1 MTDQHPLTD
10 EICLQIAEDNLAWHP
25 DWPVLDPMEKTCMR
39 ASYDM
44 GREKGRDDQLEE
56 AQAFLED
63 FLEKFSWRYSWQ
75 ATYEVRAFV
84 NNFKSDMRPQQQE
97 NN

>member
-1 MTDQHPLTD
+1 MTRHPLTD
-10 EICLQIAEDNLAWHP
+10 EICKQIAEDKAAWHP

-44 GREKGRDDQLEE
+44 GRDDQLEE
-56 AQAFLED
+56 AQAFFED

-75 ATYEVRAFV
+75 ATYEVKAFV
-84 NNFKSDMRPQQQE
+84 NNFTSCMRTQQ
-97 NN
+97 

>member
-10 EICLQIAEDNLAWHP
+10 EICKQIVEDNVYWHP
-25 DWPVLDPMEKTCMR
+25 DSPLLDLTEKTCMR

-44 GREKGRDDQLEE
+44 GRDDQLEE
-56 AQAFLED
+56 AQAFLDD

-84 NNFKSDMRPQQQE
+84 NNFKSCMRPQE
-97 NN
+97 DS

>member
-1 MTDQHPLTD
+1 MNHPLTD
-10 EICLQIAEDNLAWHP
+10 KMCLELSGFLMP
-25 DWPVLDPMEKTCMR
+25 ESKTWEEAMR
-39 ASYDM
+39 DAYDM
-44 GREKGRDDQLEE
+44 GRDDQLEQ